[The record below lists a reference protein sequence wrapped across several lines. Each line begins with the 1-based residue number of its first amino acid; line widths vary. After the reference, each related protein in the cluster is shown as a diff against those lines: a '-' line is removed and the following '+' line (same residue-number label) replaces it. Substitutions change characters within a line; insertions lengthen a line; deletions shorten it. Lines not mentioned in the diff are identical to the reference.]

1 MTSPLVG
8 RSSPSPEQRANSDQ
22 HGPDQHGPNQHR
34 PDQYGPNQRGPD
46 KSLPTN
52 PSLPGMVV
60 PAYHATTL
68 GELLPSI
75 GAHLGIPGFT
85 DDAFRLPQ
93 SERYVVVLIDG
104 LGWNLLRRAVR
115 EAPYLASLLGSAHA
129 ITSAVPSTTVTSL
142 ASLGTGLPPGQHGL
156 VGYTSRVPATGEIL
170 NALTWESDPVPT
182 VYQPK
187 STFFERATRSGI
199 AVATVALARFRGTG
213 LTEAAL
219 RGATFVPFNDDSAE
233 DLRIAL
239 IAEAVLRGE
248 QSVVYAYER
257 ELDHCGHVHGCNSET
272 WLEQL
277 ARIDAMCERLRN
289 SLPPQVTVII
299 TGDHGMIDIPAD
311 QRIVAED
318 DPALMAG
325 VSALAGEGRFRQL
338 YVDQEPVRRVADR
351 WRARLGELA
360 WIRTRDEAIDEGW
373 FAATDDQLR
382 DRWGHVLVA
391 MRGDWAVMTKAFPRE
406 FTLIGMHGS
415 LTPAEMLVPLLV
427 A

>member
-8 RSSPSPEQRANSDQ
+8 RSSPPAEPRANSDQ
-22 HGPDQHGPNQHR
+22 HGR
-34 PDQYGPNQRGPD
+34 PDQSVSASPA
-46 KSLPTN
+46 LPA
-52 PSLPGMVV
+52 MVV
-60 PAYHATTL
+60 PAYRSTTL
-68 GELLPSI
+68 GELMPSI
-75 GAHLGIPGFT
+75 GAHLGVAGYIE
-85 DDAFRLPQ
+85 DAFRLPQ
-93 SERYVVVLIDG
+93 SARYVVVLIDG

-115 EAPYLASLLGSAHA
+115 EAPYLASLLGSAQP

-170 NALTWESDPVPT
+170 NALTWEADPPPT
-182 VYQPK
+182 IYQAKP
-187 STFFERATRSGI
+187 TFFERASGAGI
-199 AVATVALARFRGTG
+199 EVTTVALTRFRGTG

-219 RGATFVPFNDDSAE
+219 RGAAFVPFSDDTSE
-233 DLRIAL
+233 ELRIAL
-239 IAEAVLRGE
+239 IAGAALRGDR
-248 QSVVYAYER
+248 SIVYAYER
-257 ELDHCGHVHGCNSET
+257 ELDHCGHVHGCNSAG

-277 ARIDAMCERLRN
+277 ARIDAMCERLRAA
-289 SLPPQVTVII
+289 LPPEVTVII
-299 TGDHGMIDIPAD
+299 TGDHGMVDIPPD

-338 YVDQEPVRRVADR
+338 YVDHESPSRVAER

-360 WIRTRDEAIDEGW
+360 WVRTREQAINEGW
-373 FAATDDQLR
+373 FAAIDDQLR

-391 MRGDWAVMTKAFPRE
+391 LRGDWAVMTRAFPRE

-415 LTPAEMLVPLLV
+415 LTPAEMLVPLIV